1 MSPKYLILIFCL
13 LFVGCSLPH
22 DINTG
27 KPILWSEVPD
37 YFFGNSDPDWDFW
50 DDPLRQN
57 IKCPEG
63 EHCLDLTE
71 RMGGLEGK
79 IFKTLKPKRGWKGK
93 GCVHG
98 KQIDPSAKEAMYCEF
113 CNKEGHQMWMVYD
126 YDNETWTESSFTF
139 ACGTRLDKW
148 TLDHFDFLEGP

>member
-1 MSPKYLILIFCL
+1 M

-27 KPILWSEVPD
+27 KPILWSEVPN
-37 YFFGNSDPDWDFW
+37 YFLGPFFREEPNWDFW

-98 KQIDPSAKEAMYCEF
+98 KQIDPLAKEAMPTNLSIRLTLCQIAF
-113 CNKEGHQMWMVYD
+113 SDPSINLW
-126 YDNETWTESSFTF
+126 DNPP
-139 ACGTRLDKW
+139 RKIQL
-148 TLDHFDFLEGP
+148 